1 MELNRTDIKMM
12 IEECVKR
19 ILEVHGAIDDSLKE
33 LAMIILD
40 RLKTEK
46 SFTLSQEE
54 INRHYPYSII
64 SKPLNVIR
72 CSLDKATASYN
83 PTSNTLKVS
92 PITQIFKNEYLLEV
106 LMHELTHFVNN
117 TESDEGFLRHN
128 YPKFDNEENEK
139 IVKLITYLFDP
150 SEMSARVS
158 QFKWNIRAK
167 KQNKYPTKKL
177 ENFENVTRLHEMR
190 DLIKAVENDVFPESD
205 EESLSIVELLL
216 YRRAFH
222 KTSADGKDREL
233 NLNGADFEKTKEAIV
248 KKLKVAY
255 KSYFTKI
262 SKIYYDETGN

>member
-1 MELNRTDIKMM
+1 MELSRTDMKMM

-19 ILEVHGAIDDSLKE
+19 ILEVHGAIDDSLRE

-46 SFTLSQEE
+46 SFTLSREE
-54 INRHYPYSII
+54 INHHYPYSII

-117 TESDEGFLRHN
+117 TESDEGFLRHG
-128 YPKFDNEENEK
+128 YPRFGNEENEE
-139 IVKLITYLFDP
+139 IVKQIAYLFDL
-150 SEMSARVS
+150 SEMSARIT
-158 QFKWNIRAK
+158 QFKWYIRAK
-167 KQNKYPTKKL
+167 KQSNHPSLKL
-177 ENFENVTRLHEMR
+177 ESYENVTRLGEMR
-190 DLIKAVENDVFPESD
+190 DLIKAVENDSFPESE
-205 EESLSIVELLL
+205 EESLSIIELLL

-222 KTSADGKDREL
+222 KTNLDGKDREL
-233 NLNGADFEKTKEAIV
+233 NASKTDFEKAKKAIV
-248 KKLKVAY
+248 KKLKMAY

-262 SKIYYDETGN
+262 SKIYYDEIG